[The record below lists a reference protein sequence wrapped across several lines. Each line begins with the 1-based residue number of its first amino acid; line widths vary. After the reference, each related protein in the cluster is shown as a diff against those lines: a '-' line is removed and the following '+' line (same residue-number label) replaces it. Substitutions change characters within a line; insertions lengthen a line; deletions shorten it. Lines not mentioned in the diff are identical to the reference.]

1 MKTWLLGLLI
11 GLSCH
16 SVASAQVFQIRDASK
31 LYNVKMQVNCDQQSC
46 SGKGTVSLYKKS
58 DQSLLQK
65 FVSDDLDFDLSDDLK
80 PSANI
85 IELYGEQSPLIFDD
99 FNFDGTEDIAIRN
112 GNEGPYGGPTYDV
125 YVYNKTHKHFVFSS
139 DLSALTHEN
148 LGMFHVD
155 HDNKRIHTLSK
166 SGCCY
171 HIAEEYQVIPK
182 KGLVKVK
189 EFIEDAT
196 LEYPDG
202 EKRVTVTERHLI
214 KGKWVENVKRYPLE
228 DYYQD

>member
-1 MKTWLLGLLI
+1 M
-11 GLSCH
+11 
-16 SVASAQVFQIRDASK
+16 
-31 LYNVKMQVNCDQQSC
+31 
-46 SGKGTVSLYKKS
+46 
-58 DQSLLQK
+58 QK

-125 YVYNKTHKHFVFSS
+125 YVYNKTRKHFVFSS

-155 HDNKRIHTLSK
+155 HDNKRIHTL
-166 SGCCY
+166 
-171 HIAEEYQVIPK
+171 
-182 KGLVKVK
+182 VKVAAV
-189 EFIEDAT
+189 IT
-196 LEYPDG
+196 LP
-202 EKRVTVTERHLI
+202 KSIRSFQRKAWSKL
-214 KGKWVENVKRYPLE
+214 KNLLRMQL
-228 DYYQD
+228 

>member
-1 MKTWLLGLLI
+1 LLI

-85 IELYGEQSPLIFDD
+85 IELYGEQSPLI
-99 FNFDGTEDIAIRN
+99 
-112 GNEGPYGGPTYDV
+112 
-125 YVYNKTHKHFVFSS
+125 
-139 DLSALTHEN
+139 
-148 LGMFHVD
+148 
-155 HDNKRIHTLSK
+155 
-166 SGCCY
+166 
-171 HIAEEYQVIPK
+171 
-182 KGLVKVK
+182 
-189 EFIEDAT
+189 
-196 LEYPDG
+196 
-202 EKRVTVTERHLI
+202 
-214 KGKWVENVKRYPLE
+214 
-228 DYYQD
+228 